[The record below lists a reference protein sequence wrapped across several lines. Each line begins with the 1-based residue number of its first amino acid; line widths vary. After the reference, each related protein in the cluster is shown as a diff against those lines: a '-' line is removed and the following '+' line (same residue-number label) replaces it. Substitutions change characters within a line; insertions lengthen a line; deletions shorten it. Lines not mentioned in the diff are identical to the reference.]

1 MLQTGILEDS
11 EFINILSGE
20 SVTKSYFLAG
30 I

>member
-11 EFINILSGE
+11 EFINILSEE